1 MRHNMEL
8 VDDRDKRLNE
18 LEDKTDKLATSAQG
32 FRRGANRVRKEMW
45 KKNMKMRIWI
55 IVGVILVLVVII
67 VSSGMLVP

>member
-1 MRHNMEL
+1 MEL